1 MPKKFEPAELI
12 ESVAFDKRAAVNDG
26 YGNQIAGDWQE
37 QFQTRAKFI
46 RLRAGETVMA
56 DRLQSRATV
65 LIQIRANPQTLAIRP
80 DWQMRDLR
88 RGDAYAIREVHQ
100 DTSRQ
105 LVELLTEARV
115 ATG

>member
-12 ESVAFDKRAAVNDG
+12 EAVAFDKRAPVDDG
-26 YGNQIAGDWQE
+26 YGNQVSGPFQE

-46 RLRAGETVMA
+46 RLRAGESVMA
-56 DRLQSRATV
+56 GRLQSRSTV
-65 LIQIRANPQTLAIRP
+65 LIQVRANPQTLAVGP
-80 DWQMRDLR
+80 DWQIRDLR
-88 RGDAYAIREVHQ
+88 RGEAFNIREVHQ

>member
-1 MPKKFEPAELI
+1 MPKKFEPGELI
-12 ESVAFDKRAAVNDG
+12 ESVAFDKRSPVNDG
-26 YGNQIAGDWQE
+26 YGNQISGPYVE
-37 QFQTRAKFI
+37 QFRTRAKFI

-65 LIQIRANPQTLAIRP
+65 LIQIRANPETLAIGP

-88 RGDAYAIREVHQ
+88 RGEAYNIREVHQ

>member
-12 ESVAFDKRAAVNDG
+12 ESVAFDKRETVDDG
-26 YGNQIAGDWQE
+26 YGNQVSGPFQE

-46 RLRAGETVMA
+46 RLRVGENVMA
-56 DRLQSRATV
+56 GRLQSHSTV
-65 LIQIRANPQTLAIRP
+65 LIQVRSNPQTLGIGP
-80 DWQMRDLR
+80 NWQMRDLR
-88 RGDAYAIREVHQ
+88 RGDAYNIREVHQ

-105 LVELLTEARV
+105 LIELLSEAGV